1 LFVETIGQ
9 IVGKETLRTARDGN
23 VAFGSGDFAFGIVA
37 NFVGEDE
44 RLRARAV
51 DPSEV
56 RVTSEDKV
64 AGFRINI
71 LQICA
76 QLRFGSGCAVGVSS
90 KGEGG
95 SRQKKGEA
103 SGHRQRSKEAE
114 RLTGKLLRAARFGA
128 LFALRGQASRAKF
141 RRSSMADSSVRS
153 TALKELSQLR
163 SEIRTLGSVLGQ
175 VITKLEGQETF
186 EEVEKLRTLAKAS
199 RVGDTAAAEKLERA
213 VAKLTPAEAF
223 NQAMAFTLYFELVN
237 LAEENFRILLLR
249 RRRAARQ
256 AASPKSQDA
265 KPIRESIEAAVAELK
280 GRGVTAPEMQH
291 LVDQLSIELV
301 FTAHPTESKRRTLLA
316 KLQHLAEVLRRRV
329 SPENEG
335 LAYSDPAYVERE
347 VASLWLTDRSR
358 AERPE
363 VTDEA
368 RTGLWYFDSTLF
380 DTLPELYSDMA
391 RALKQHYPDVKSPTR
406 WLTFG
411 SWIGGDRDGNPNV
424 TSQVTAE
431 VLLLHRRLATEKL
444 SRNAGQ
450 LAHALTIS
458 DRRDR
463 VQPALKRFLREN
475 RNFSAQADFIMK
487 RYPHE
492 PYRQVL
498 AVLGGRLAQ
507 AATEV
512 KDEASLAATP
522 AENCLRASTVQEALT
537 AMEDSLAAGRGA
549 LLLNGDIKTLQRQV
563 DVFGL
568 HTAHLDLRQHS
579 AHHETAVAELLGR
592 ADYAKLSEDDKVA
605 LLTSSLSSAKEL
617 LATSIA
623 NFSAATRN
631 VLDPLRLAREAMEK
645 FGRDALGIYIISMTD
660 GVSDVLEVAYL
671 MKVTGADLE
680 ISPLFET
687 LDDLNRAPQIL
698 ASLFTNPAYA
708 KSLEKH
714 TRHQHVMLGYSDSNK
729 DCGYLTANWA
739 LYKAQETIT
748 QVCKD
753 HRVKLTLF
761 HGRGGS
767 IARGGGPAARAI
779 LAQPVGLVDGSIRV
793 TEQGEVL
800 STRYHDRDLAH
811 RILEQMAY
819 GVLLGS
825 HAAQRKHEVPA
836 EWIAAM
842 ETMSDAGFQAYEN
855 AVHKDPDFLAFWKQ
869 ATPIDE
875 ISNLKLG
882 SRPTFRKATQSVED
896 LRAIPWVFSWMQSR
910 FVFPGW
916 FGLGTALNSILQQ
929 GPNGKKLLR
938 KMYAEWA
945 FFQTLV
951 DNAQLTLRKADL
963 PIARLYA
970 SLVENS
976 AVRKKILGLLEAEFS
991 LTEETVLTVTGEKQ
1005 LLANEPVLLNS
1016 VKLRNPYIDPLNYI
1030 QVEMMRRLRSGK
1042 LSKDEEEATRAVVEL
1057 TINGI
1062 SGGLKNTG

>member
-1 LFVETIGQ
+1 
-9 IVGKETLRTARDGN
+9 
-23 VAFGSGDFAFGIVA
+23 
-37 NFVGEDE
+37 
-44 RLRARAV
+44 
-51 DPSEV
+51 
-56 RVTSEDKV
+56 
-64 AGFRINI
+64 
-71 LQICA
+71 
-76 QLRFGSGCAVGVSS
+76 
-90 KGEGG
+90 
-95 SRQKKGEA
+95 
-103 SGHRQRSKEAE
+103 
-114 RLTGKLLRAARFGA
+114 
-128 LFALRGQASRAKF
+128 
-141 RRSSMADSSVRS
+141 M
-153 TALKELSQLR
+153 
-163 SEIRTLGSVLGQ
+163 
-175 VITKLEGQETF
+175 
-186 EEVEKLRTLAKAS
+186 
-199 RVGDTAAAEKLERA
+199 
-213 VAKLTPAEAF
+213 
-223 NQAMAFTLYFELVN
+223 
-237 LAEENFRILLLR
+237 
-249 RRRAARQ
+249 RQ
-256 AASPKSQDA
+256 AASPKSQDS

-280 GRGVTAPEMQH
+280 GRGVTSAEMQH

-316 KLQHLAEVLRRRV
+316 KLQHLADVLRRRV

-335 LAYSDPAYVERE
+335 LTYSEPAYIERE

-391 RALKQHYPDVKSPTR
+391 RALKQHYPEVKAPKR

-424 TSQVTAE
+424 TSHVTAE

-450 LAHALTIS
+450 LAHSLTIS

-475 RNFSAQADFIMK
+475 RNFSTQADYIMK

-498 AVLGGRLAQ
+498 AVLGSRLAQ

-512 KDEASLAATP
+512 KDEASLAATT

-537 AMEDSLAAGRGA
+537 VMEDSLAAGRGA
-549 LLLNGDIKTLQRQV
+549 LLLNGEIKTLQQQV

-568 HTAHLDLRQHS
+568 HTARLDLRQHS

-592 ADYAKLSEDDKVA
+592 SDYAKLSEEDKIA
-605 LLTSSLSSAKEL
+605 LLTSAIPSAKEL
-617 LATSIA
+617 PSSASA

-631 VLDPLRLAREAMEK
+631 VLDPLRLAREAFEK
-645 FGRDALGIYIISMTD
+645 FGSDALGIYIISMTD
-660 GVSDVLEVAYL
+660 GVSDILEVAYL

-698 ASLFTNPAYA
+698 ANVFANPAYSA
-708 KSLEKH
+708 ALEKH
-714 TRHQHVMLGYSDSNK
+714 ERHQHVMLGYSDSNK

-779 LAQPVGLVDGSIRV
+779 LAQPVGLIDGSIRV

-825 HAAQRKHEVPA
+825 HAAQHKHDVPA
-836 EWIAAM
+836 EWVAAM
-842 ETMSDAGFQAYEN
+842 ETMSAAGFKAYED
-855 AVHKDPDFLAFWKQ
+855 AVHKDPDFLVFWKQ

-916 FGLGTALNSILQQ
+916 FGLGTALNAILKQ

-938 KMYAEWA
+938 KMYAEWP

-970 SLVENS
+970 SLVENT
-976 AVRKKILGLLEAEFS
+976 AVRKKILALLEAELA

-1005 LLANEPVLLNS
+1005 LLANEPVLL
-1016 VKLRNPYIDPLNYI
+1016 
-1030 QVEMMRRLRSGK
+1030 
-1042 LSKDEEEATRAVVEL
+1042 
-1057 TINGI
+1057 
-1062 SGGLKNTG
+1062 